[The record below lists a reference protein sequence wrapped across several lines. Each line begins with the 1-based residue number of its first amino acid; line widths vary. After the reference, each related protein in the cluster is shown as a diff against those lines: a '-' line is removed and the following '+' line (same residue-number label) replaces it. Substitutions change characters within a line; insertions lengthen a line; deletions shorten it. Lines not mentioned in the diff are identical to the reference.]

1 MGGGWYGWWV
11 RGGALW
17 AGLVEDEDLR
27 GLTLTPTLT
36 PTLTLTLTL
45 TLLRTRICEVSE
57 SSRSLTRLCTEH
69 TCCSTRGEAASTTCR
84 IRLASASSSSVARKA
99 ETSLVGSFWMKPT
112 VSVKSTCPGLGLG
125 SG

>member
-1 MGGGWYGWWV
+1 MGGGCEVG
-11 RGGALW
+11 RSGRA
-17 AGLVEDEDLR
+17 
-27 GLTLTPTLT
+27 
-36 PTLTLTLTL
+36 
-45 TLLRTRICEVSE
+45 LLRTRICEVSE